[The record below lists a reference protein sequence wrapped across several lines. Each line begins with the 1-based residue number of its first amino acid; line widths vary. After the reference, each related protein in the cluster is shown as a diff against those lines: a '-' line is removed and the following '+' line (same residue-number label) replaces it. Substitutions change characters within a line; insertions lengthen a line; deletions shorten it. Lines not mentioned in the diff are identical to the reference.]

1 MFVRKFEADTLEEAL
16 KSIKKELGPDAII
29 LKTITNKGI
38 KGAFKSKK
46 IEITAAIS
54 EKSYV
59 KKTNVDKVL
68 DDEQHEKFYKNSSNY
83 LSNMIDNHKPRKNMV
98 VSGGASKGSGYGD
111 LGLNKKVNTTK
122 GGVNISLDDFL
133 DSDSGNNPDSPK
145 GNDSNIGLRETVD
158 SPNPLSS
165 KFDDSEFKEIIEERE
180 VTRSENKMSLD
191 SHNDMALNIDSRLEN
206 QNEKI
211 KNLENLVGSMKRVI
225 DNISGEERKCL
236 NQLTSTLKTFDI
248 SPAFINK
255 IIKKILFELSD
266 EEIENEEAVF
276 DFCLREMTKEI
287 SLKMPLFS
295 KVDSE
300 IEPTITVL
308 VSETSCG
315 QSSMI
320 KKICSLKKD
329 SVLIEYSKD
338 SLEKTD
344 SFSEKIFLIEKVS
357 TNNIAEIVSVSKKSV
372 EKNKSVFIDF
382 RVSEKDD
389 IDIKSFVESLKRVFK
404 YVEIILSLS
413 AIHSENYNKKILN
426 KYKALSDGISISMMD
441 LCANFGT
448 VFNLSEFQVPF
459 VFFGTGKVIPD
470 DLESSTSERI
480 LSGIFQIK

>member
-59 KKTNVDKVL
+59 KKTSVDKVL
-68 DDEQHEKFYKNSSNY
+68 DDEQHEKFYNNNANY
-83 LSNMIDNHKPRKNMV
+83 LSNMIDKHNPRKDLIV
-98 VSGGASKGSGYGD
+98 GGGESRTGGYGD

-122 GGVNISLDDFL
+122 NGINLSLDDFL
-133 DSDSGNNPDSPK
+133 DSGGDNKSESSTTTNPKVEVNEKVEGPGLTSNTVNNSG
-145 GNDSNIGLRETVD
+145 
-158 SPNPLSS
+158 
-165 KFDDSEFKEIIEERE
+165 FKEIIEERDF
-180 VTRSENKMSLD
+180 SSNENKMRTHSYNTISDNLEG
-191 SHNDMALNIDSRLEN
+191 LLEN

-211 KNLENLVGSMKRVI
+211 KNLENTVDSMKRI
-225 DNISGEERKCL
+225 IENISGNERKYL
-236 NQLTSTLKTFDI
+236 NHLTSTLKTFDI
-248 SPAFINK
+248 SPVFINK
-255 IIKKILFELSD
+255 IIKKLLFELSD
-266 EEIENEEAVF
+266 EELENEELIF

-287 SLKMPLFS
+287 PLKMPLFS

-308 VSETSCG
+308 ISETSCG

-329 SVLIEYSKD
+329 SVLIDYSKD
-338 SLEKTD
+338 GLEKND
-344 SFSEKIFLIEKVS
+344 NFSEKIFLIEKVS
-357 TNNIAEIVSVSKKSV
+357 TSNIAEIVSVSKKSV

-382 RVSEKDD
+382 RVSENDD
-389 IDIKSFVESLKRVFK
+389 IDIKSFIESLKRVFK
-404 YVEIILSLS
+404 YVEIILSVS

-426 KYKALSDGISISMMD
+426 KYKNLSDGISISMMD
-441 LCANFGT
+441 LCTNFGT

>member
-59 KKTNVDKVL
+59 KKSNVDKVL
-68 DDEQHEKFYKNSSNY
+68 DDEQHEKFYNNNANY
-83 LSNMIDNHKPRKNMV
+83 LSNMIDNHNPRKNMLANNGEV
-98 VSGGASKGSGYGD
+98 KKGGYGD

-122 GGVNISLDDFL
+122 GGVNLSLDDFL
-133 DSDSGNNPDSPK
+133 DSENDRNSDSIKKIAPKIDIPEKGGSP
-145 GNDSNIGLRETVD
+145 SQ
-158 SPNPLSS
+158 SS
-165 KFDDSEFKEIIEERE
+165 KNFEASEFKEMIDERE
-180 VTRSENKMSLD
+180 LTVNENKI
-191 SHNDMALNIDSRLEN
+191 NIGSYGGMEVNLESRLDD
-206 QNEKI
+206 QNKKI
-211 KNLENLVGSMKRVI
+211 ENLENLFESMKRVME
-225 DNISGEERKCL
+225 NISGDERKCL
-236 NQLTSTLKTFDI
+236 NQLTSTLKIFDI
-248 SPAFINK
+248 SPVFINK

-266 EEIENEEAVF
+266 EELESEEVVF

-287 SLKMPLFS
+287 PLKMPLFS

-308 VSETSCG
+308 ISETSCG

-338 SLEKTD
+338 DLEKSD
-344 SFSEKIFLIEKVS
+344 NFSEKIFLIEKVS

-382 RVSEKDD
+382 RISESDD

-404 YVEIILSLS
+404 YVEIMLSVS

-426 KYKALSDGISISMMD
+426 KYKVLSDGISISMMD

-448 VFNLSEFQVPF
+448 VFNLSEFQIPF

-470 DLESSTSERI
+470 DLESATSERI

>member
-59 KKTNVDKVL
+59 KKTSVDKVL
-68 DDEQHEKFYKNSSNY
+68 DNEQHEKFYNNNSNY
-83 LSNMIDNHKPRKNMV
+83 LSNMIDKHNPRKNIV
-98 VSGGASKGSGYGD
+98 VRGKESKADGYGG

-122 GGVNISLDDFL
+122 NGINLSLDDFL
-133 DSDSGNNPDSPK
+133 DSDVEKNANSLKKANAKLEVDNKIEAVIPK
-145 GNDSNIGLRETVD
+145 PSNVN
-158 SPNPLSS
+158 S
-165 KFDDSEFKEIIEERE
+165 SEFKDAIEERE
-180 VTRSENKMSLD
+180 FNRNES
-191 SHNDMALNIDSRLEN
+191 NIRTTSFNNISDDLESRLEN

-211 KNLENLVGSMKRVI
+211 KNLEHIIDSMKRVV
-225 DNISGEERKCL
+225 DNISGEERKYL

-248 SPAFINK
+248 SPVFINK
-255 IIKKILFELSD
+255 IIKKLLFELSD
-266 EEIENEEAVF
+266 EELENEESVF

-287 SLKMPLFS
+287 PLKMPLFS

-308 VSETSCG
+308 ISETSCG

-329 SVLIEYSKD
+329 SVLIDYSKD
-338 SLEKTD
+338 GLEKND
-344 SFSEKIFLIEKVS
+344 NFSEKIFLIEKVS
-357 TNNIAEIVSVSKKSV
+357 TSNIAEIVSVSKKSV

-382 RVSEKDD
+382 RVSENDD
-389 IDIKSFVESLKRVFK
+389 IDIRSFVDSLKRVFK
-404 YVEIILSLS
+404 YVEIILSVS
-413 AIHSENYNKKILN
+413 AIHSENYNRKILN
-426 KYKALSDGISISMMD
+426 KYKTLADGISISMMD
-441 LCANFGT
+441 LCTNFGT

>member
-59 KKTNVDKVL
+59 KKSNVDKVL
-68 DDEQHEKFYKNSSNY
+68 DDEQHEKFYNNNANY
-83 LSNMIDNHKPRKNMV
+83 LSNMIDNHNPRKNML
-98 VSGGASKGSGYGD
+98 ASDGEVKKGGYGD

-122 GGVNISLDDFL
+122 GGVNLSLDDFL
-133 DSDSGNNPDSPK
+133 DSENDKNIDSPK
-145 GNDSNIGLRETVD
+145 KTAPKIDIPEQMD
-158 SPNPLSS
+158 SPSQRS
-165 KFDDSEFKEIIEERE
+165 KNFEASEFKEMIDERE
-180 VTRSENKMSLD
+180 LAVSENKI
-191 SHNDMALNIDSRLEN
+191 NIGSYGGME
-206 QNEKI
+206 I
-211 KNLENLVGSMKRVI
+211 NLENRLDDQNKKIENLENIVESMKRVME
-225 DNISGEERKCL
+225 NISGDDRKCL

-248 SPAFINK
+248 SPVFINK

-266 EEIENEEAVF
+266 EELESEEVVF

-287 SLKMPLFS
+287 PLKMPLFS

-308 VSETSCG
+308 ISETSCG

-338 SLEKTD
+338 DLEKSD
-344 SFSEKIFLIEKVS
+344 NFSEKIFLIEKVS

-382 RVSEKDD
+382 RVSESDD

-404 YVEIILSLS
+404 YVEIILSVS

-426 KYKALSDGISISMMD
+426 KYKVLSDGISISMMD

-448 VFNLSEFQVPF
+448 VFNLSEFQIPF

-470 DLESSTSERI
+470 DLESATSERI

>member
-68 DDEQHEKFYKNSSNY
+68 DDEQHDKFYKNNAKY

-98 VSGGASKGSGYGD
+98 VNNGDPKVAGYGD

-133 DSDSGNNPDSPK
+133 ESETDAKSSPFESKDSKNDISETNENN
-145 GNDSNIGLRETVD
+145 NTLVN
-158 SPNPLSS
+158 
-165 KFDDSEFKEIIEERE
+165 KFEAPEFKEIIEERE
-180 VTRSENKMSLD
+180 SSNSERGMGISYQ
-191 SHNDMALNIDSRLEN
+191 NDMAINLESRLDD

-211 KNLENLVGSMKRVI
+211 KNLESLVDSMKRVM
-225 DNISGEERKCL
+225 DNISVDERRYL
-236 NQLTSTLKTFDI
+236 NQLTATLKTFDI
-248 SPAFINK
+248 SPVFINK
-255 IIKKILFELSD
+255 IIKKTLFELSE
-266 EEIENEEAVF
+266 EEIESEEAVF

-287 SLKMPLFS
+287 PLKMPLFS

-344 SFSEKIFLIEKVS
+344 DFSEKIFLIEKVS
-357 TNNIAEIVSVSKKSV
+357 TNNIAEIVSVSKKSI

-382 RVSEKDD
+382 RISEKDD

-426 KYKALSDGISISMMD
+426 KYKVLSDGISISMMD

-448 VFNLSEFQVPF
+448 VFNLSEFQIPF